1 MVSRSEMALRPG
13 ARWSLCPTG
22 GMGRPVSGASALLLR
37 AEAIRPYKTTY
48 VQGGHAMASLTLA
61 EAEQIL
67 AAAKAK
73 VMAMGV
79 KMSISVVDPR
89 GDLITMCRTD
99 GASWR
104 TPPISRAK
112 AVAAACFGRASG
124 ELTENALSP
133 VFRGLMAMEGGH
145 MIPGQGALPVYRDGE
160 LLGAVGGSGG
170 TAQQDEDAARAGIDA
185 IGLSTT
191 P

>member
-1 MVSRSEMALRPG
+1 
-13 ARWSLCPTG
+13 
-22 GMGRPVSGASALLLR
+22 
-37 AEAIRPYKTTY
+37 
-48 VQGGHAMASLTLA
+48 MASLTLA

-73 VMAMGV
+73 VMEMGAR
-79 KMSISVVDPR
+79 MSVSVIDPR
-89 GDLITMCRTD
+89 GDLLCMFRTD

-112 AVAAACFGRASG
+112 AVAAACFGRPSG
-124 ELTENALSP
+124 ELTDNALSP

-145 MIPGQGALPVYRDGE
+145 MIPGQGALPVFRNGE
-160 LLGAVGGSGG
+160 IIGGVGGSGG
-170 TAQQDEDAARAGIDA
+170 TAQQDEDAARAGIEA
-185 IGLSTT
+185 LGLSSA

>member
-1 MVSRSEMALRPG
+1 MA
-13 ARWSLCPTG
+13 A
-22 GMGRPVSGASALLLR
+22 
-37 AEAIRPYKTTY
+37 
-48 VQGGHAMASLTLA
+48 LTLA

-67 AAAKAK
+67 VAAKAK
-73 VMAMGV
+73 VQSMGA
-79 KMSISVVDPR
+79 KMSVSVVDPR
-89 GDLITMCRTD
+89 GDLIAMFRTD

-112 AVAAACFGRASG
+112 AVAASCFGRPSG
-124 ELTENALSP
+124 ELTENALAP

-160 LLGAVGGSGG
+160 LVGAVGGSGG
-170 TAQQDEDAARAGIDA
+170 TAQEDEDASMAGIQA
-185 IGLSTT
+185 LGLGTS

>member
-1 MVSRSEMALRPG
+1 MA
-13 ARWSLCPTG
+13 T
-22 GMGRPVSGASALLLR
+22 
-37 AEAIRPYKTTY
+37 
-48 VQGGHAMASLTLA
+48 LTLA

-67 AAAKAK
+67 QTAKSK
-73 VMAMGV
+73 VLEMGA
-79 KMSISVVDPR
+79 KMSVSVVDPR
-89 GDLITMCRTD
+89 GDLIAMFRTD

-104 TPPISRAK
+104 TPAISRAK

-124 ELTENALSP
+124 ELTDNALPP

-160 LLGAVGGSGG
+160 VVGAVGGSGG
-170 TAQQDEDAARAGIDA
+170 TSQEDEDAALAGIES
-185 IGLSTT
+185 IGLTAS

>member
-1 MVSRSEMALRPG
+1 MA
-13 ARWSLCPTG
+13 A
-22 GMGRPVSGASALLLR
+22 
-37 AEAIRPYKTTY
+37 
-48 VQGGHAMASLTLA
+48 LTLA

-73 VMAMGV
+73 VQAMGAR
-79 KMSISVVDPR
+79 MSVSVVDPR
-89 GDLITMCRTD
+89 GDLITMFRGD

-112 AVAAACFGRASG
+112 AVAAACFGRPSG
-124 ELTENALSP
+124 ELTENAQAP

-145 MIPGQGALPVYRDGE
+145 MIPGQGALPVFRNGE
-160 LLGAVGGSGG
+160 LIGAVGGSGG
-170 TAQQDEDAARAGIDA
+170 TAQEDEDASLAGIQA
-185 IGLSTT
+185 LGLSVT